1 MKQSSGI
8 DARALRRAIV
18 IGAVLQVVLV
28 VVAHFNAWIAA
39 HASLFA
45 SMMIS
50 ATSGYLY
57 AQDVA
62 KGYELG
68 VYGGTIVG
76 GVCAVPALAISI
88 ARGDL
93 APSAFIVRMLIYLL
107 TGAVGGF
114 FGQMAA
120 DWN

>member
-1 MKQSSGI
+1 MSKSGRI
-8 DARALRRAIV
+8 DSRALQRATA
-18 IGAVLQVVLV
+18 IGAVLQLVLV
-28 VVAHFNAWIAA
+28 LLAHFNAWIAA
-39 HASLFA
+39 PTWLFA
-45 SMMIS
+45 SMMVS

-76 GVCAVPALAISI
+76 GVCAAPALVISV
-88 ARGDL
+88 ALGDL
-93 APSAFIVRMLIYLL
+93 PPAAFVVRALVYLL

-120 DWN
+120 DWT